1 MVVIISTYHA
11 LNKNLLLFR
20 QRHQGLHHLK
30 EALGKDPFCG
40 RFQSFDQLT
49 AFIILFSK
57 SSFSTFHRGVAELKQ
72 LQGWRNSLINIEV
85 TTTLSIPHHHHEN
98 YNLLFIP
105 HLWMKRGW
113 HLTFG
118 SYYCYCLCPS
128 REIRTLCAK
137 LRKTAVI
144 SNSNM
149 GLFWVK

>member
-1 MVVIISTYHA
+1 MNQHLKKIKNKVQKSNFLIGSVQEVFCGLRFRSNRFKHSVKRFDRFGLATLTGMVVIISTYHA

-72 LQGWRNSLINIEV
+72 LQG
-85 TTTLSIPHHHHEN
+85 
-98 YNLLFIP
+98 
-105 HLWMKRGW
+105 
-113 HLTFG
+113 
-118 SYYCYCLCPS
+118 
-128 REIRTLCAK
+128 
-137 LRKTAVI
+137 
-144 SNSNM
+144 
-149 GLFWVK
+149 